1 MTNSVTLKNT
11 VMNMLGS
18 SLKINPELPFEVE
31 VQRSR
36 RKSAVIYVRNGK
48 AEVRVPNRTP
58 NYWIKQFVH
67 EKRDWIEQQLHAE
80 QQRKREQYSLRDG
93 AGIPYLGELLQIRHE
108 ANAEVRVSKQELILP
123 ADDLFTDA
131 AKEFHVWL
139 KNQATEYI
147 VPLAR
152 ELAEQA
158 GVGNKLGNI
167 KFKKTKSRWGHC
179 TRDGDV
185 QFNWLIM
192 LGPPDVVHYLVAH
205 EVCHLVHMN
214 HSRAYWAAVD
224 SICPARKSAQKWLR
238 ANEHRVLALH

>member
-1 MTNSVTLKNT
+1 
-11 VMNMLGS
+11 MLGS
-18 SLKINPELPFEVE
+18 SLKIKPELPFDVE

-67 EKRDWIEQQLHAE
+67 EKREWIEQQLLAE
-80 QQRKREQYSLRDG
+80 QQRKSEQYSLRDG
-93 AGIPYLGELLQIRHE
+93 ANIPYLGESLQIKHV
-108 ANAEVRVSKQELILP
+108 ANAETDICGKKLILP

-131 AKEFHVWL
+131 ASEFHRWL
-139 KNQATEYI
+139 KAQATDYI
-147 VPLAR
+147 TPLAKD
-152 ELAEQA
+152 LAQQA
-158 GVGNKLGNI
+158 QVAHKLRNI

-179 TRDGDV
+179 TREGDI

-192 LGPPDVVHYLVAH
+192 LGPPEVVRYLVAH
-205 EVCHLVHMN
+205 EVCHLAHMN

-224 SICPARKSAQKWLR
+224 SICPERKVAQKWLR
-238 ANEHRVLALH
+238 ANEHKVLALH

>member
-1 MTNSVTLKNT
+1 
-11 VMNMLGS
+11 MLGS
-18 SLKINPELPFEVE
+18 SLTIKPDLPFEVE

-58 NYWIKQFVH
+58 NYWVKQFVH
-67 EKRDWIEQQLHAE
+67 EKRDWIEQQLLAE
-80 QQRKREQYSLRDG
+80 RERKSEQYSLRDG
-93 AGIPYLGELLQIRHE
+93 ANIPYLGQTLQIKHL
-108 ANAEVRVSKQELILP
+108 ANAEISISDDKLILP
-123 ADDLFTDA
+123 ADDLFTDT
-131 AKEFHVWL
+131 AKDFHRWL
-139 KNQATEYI
+139 KDQATDYI
-147 VPLAR
+147 VPLAK

-158 GVGNKLGNI
+158 SVEDKLRNI

-179 TRDGDV
+179 TREGDI

-192 LGPPDVVHYLVAH
+192 LGPPEVVHYLVAH

-214 HSRAYWAAVD
+214 HSRAYWAVVD
-224 SICPARKSAQKWLR
+224 TICPERKAAQKWLR

>member
-1 MTNSVTLKNT
+1 
-11 VMNMLGS
+11 MLGS
-18 SLKINPELPFEVE
+18 SLKIKPELPFDVE

-67 EKRDWIEQQLHAE
+67 EKREWIEQQLLAE
-80 QQRKREQYSLRDG
+80 QQRKSEQYSLRDG
-93 AGIPYLGELLQIRHE
+93 ANIPYLGESLQIKHV
-108 ANAEVRVSKQELILP
+108 ANAETDICGKELILP

-131 AKEFHVWL
+131 ASEFHRWL
-139 KNQATEYI
+139 KAQATDYI
-147 VPLAR
+147 TPLAKD
-152 ELAEQA
+152 LAQQA
-158 GVGNKLGNI
+158 QVAHKLRNI

-179 TRDGDV
+179 TREGDI

-192 LGPPDVVHYLVAH
+192 LGPPEVVRYLVAH

-214 HSRAYWAAVD
+214 HSRAYWSAVD
-224 SICPARKSAQKWLR
+224 SICPERKVAQKWLR
-238 ANEHRVLALH
+238 ANEHKVLALH